1 MDKVV
6 LGKAVKLHGYLG
18 GFKVNAKFDDDFDI
32 NKITEVFDESKNEYK
47 VNRIFKVK
55 DGVVLMLEGVDGKKA
70 KSFLNKNILID
81 RSVVGEKMLIED
93 LKGSKLYF
101 DDDTFVGTITDIQD
115 YGTAEVFYV
124 SAENGK
130 EILFSN
136 VKGVIKNFDLN
147 NKKLVVNKSKFDEV
161 SDENW
166 YFDSFP
172 K

>member
-6 LGKAVKLHGYLG
+6 LGKVVKLHGYLG

-32 NKITEVFDESKNEYK
+32 NKITEVFDENQNEYK

-55 DGVVLMLEGVDGKKA
+55 DGVVLMLENIDGEKA

-93 LKGSKLYF
+93 LKGSSMYF
-101 DDDTFVGTITDIQD
+101 ENGTLVGKITDIQD

-124 SAENGK
+124 AGENGK

-136 VKGVIKNFDLN
+136 VKGVIVNFDLE
-147 NKKLVVNKSKFDEV
+147 NKKLVINKAKFEEV
-161 SDENW
+161 SDEDW
-166 YFDSFP
+166 CFDIVS